1 MQDNL
6 NDKIILFDGVCN
18 LCNGAVQFIIK
29 NDDKGKFKFASL
41 QSDFGQQILSKN
53 NLPTSDFNSF
63 VFFENDKIFMK
74 STAALKVLK
83 GLGGK
88 WKMLYVFIIVPKFIR
103 DIAYDFIAKR
113 RYSIWGKIESCMMPT
128 PELKSR
134 FLD

>member
-18 LCNGAVQFIIK
+18 LCNGVVQFIIN
-29 NDDKGKFKFASL
+29 NDAKGIFKFASL

-63 VFFENDKIFMK
+63 VLIENGTFFLK

-83 GLGGK
+83 NLGGK
-88 WKMLYVFIIVPKFIR
+88 WTFFYFFVVINLWENILI
-103 DIAYDFIAKR
+103 
-113 RYSIWGKIESCMMPT
+113 
-128 PELKSR
+128 
-134 FLD
+134 

>member
-1 MQDNL
+1 MQNNL

-18 LCNGAVQFIIK
+18 LCNGVVQFIIK

-63 VFFENDKIFMK
+63 VFLENDKIFMK

>member
-1 MQDNL
+1 MQNNL

-18 LCNGAVQFIIK
+18 LCNGVVQFIIK

>member
-18 LCNGAVQFIIK
+18 LCNGVVQFIIK
-29 NDDKGKFKFASL
+29 NDDKGIFKFASL

-63 VFFENDKIFMK
+63 VLIENGTFFLK

-83 GLGGK
+83 NLGGK
-88 WKMLYVFIIVPKFIR
+88 WTFFYFFIVFPKFIR
-103 DIAYDFIAKR
+103 DFFYDLIAKR
-113 RYSIWGKIESCMMPT
+113 RYSIWGKNESCMMPT
-128 PELKSR
+128 PELRNR